1 KELEVPI
8 SNNGVEGLARP
19 DEPESS
25 DYESGG
31 GGTTNWGSGAEEMT
45 DQEET
50 PPSELRTEEAETPSP
65 AIYLA
70 ILEEVPTPEE
80 EEEPAAGGPKTDL
93 ENLTE
98 GERGEVAKLFE
109 MEKELFA
116 KSLDELT
123 QTDRCSE
130 LGSNDT
136 VRSLCIPNGM
146 ARNDEDDSVLP
157 SLREGGARD
166 TAATTKRHDNT

>member
-31 GGTTNWGSGAEEMT
+31 TYGEFEYEREDVEEEEGYYTRERSGGRTTDWESGAEETT

-50 PPSELRTEEAETPSP
+50 PPSESRTEEAETPSP
-65 AIYLA
+65 TIYLA
-70 ILEEVPTPEE
+70 VLEEVPTPEE

-93 ENLTE
+93 ENLME

-116 KSLDELT
+116 ESLDELT
-123 QTDRCSE
+123 QTD
-130 LGSNDT
+130 
-136 VRSLCIPNGM
+136 
-146 ARNDEDDSVLP
+146 
-157 SLREGGARD
+157 
-166 TAATTKRHDNT
+166 